1 MSIENKYH
9 PLTES
14 EYLELKDKIQSIKDY
29 LPDMLLNYVWSTYK
43 TITKSNEN
51 QPCGCGSAAGLW
63 RKAVDVLQDYI
74 KRVEAV

>member
-1 MSIENKYH
+1 MSTENKYH

-29 LPDMLLNYVWSTYK
+29 LPEMLLSYVWNTYK
-43 TITKSNEN
+43 TITKSVEN
-51 QPCGCGSAAGLW
+51 QPCGCKSAAGLW